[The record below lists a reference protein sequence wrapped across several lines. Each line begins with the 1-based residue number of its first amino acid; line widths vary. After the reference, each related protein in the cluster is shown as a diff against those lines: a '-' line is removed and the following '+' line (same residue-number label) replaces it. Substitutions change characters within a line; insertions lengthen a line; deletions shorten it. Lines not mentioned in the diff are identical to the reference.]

1 MTESAIQGCL
11 LGTALGDAIG
21 LPYEG
26 LSRQRVPKLLGPPQ
40 KHRLLFGKGMVS
52 DDTEHTCMVAQS
64 LIKSSFDPQ
73 HFAEDFS
80 KRLRYWLLTL
90 PAGVGLATLKS
101 ILRLWVGYSPQRSGV
116 YSAGNGP
123 AMRSGIL
130 GVVAPSQD
138 VLNTLVHV
146 STRMTHS
153 DPKAEAGASA
163 IALAARF
170 AAGNAQPVPRE
181 YLDFVQDQIGEPEL
195 LQLLS
200 QVVDSVEAGRSTD
213 EFARTQGWNDKVT
226 GYVYQTVPVAIHSWL
241 ESPTD
246 FRQAVMRVIR
256 CGGDTDTTAAIV
268 GGIVGAGV
276 GRSELPEDWIAGL
289 AEWPRS
295 VAWLDGLGSS
305 LYQHSIGNLQSKVRE
320 LPIGLVFGRNLL
332 FLSVVMS
339 HGFRRLLPPY

>member
-170 AAGNAQPVPRE
+170 AAG
-181 YLDFVQDQIGEPEL
+181 
-195 LQLLS
+195 
-200 QVVDSVEAGRSTD
+200 T
-213 EFARTQGWNDKVT
+213 
-226 GYVYQTVPVAIHSWL
+226 
-241 ESPTD
+241 
-246 FRQAVMRVIR
+246 
-256 CGGDTDTTAAIV
+256 
-268 GGIVGAGV
+268 
-276 GRSELPEDWIAGL
+276 
-289 AEWPRS
+289 
-295 VAWLDGLGSS
+295 
-305 LYQHSIGNLQSKVRE
+305 
-320 LPIGLVFGRNLL
+320 
-332 FLSVVMS
+332 
-339 HGFRRLLPPY
+339 